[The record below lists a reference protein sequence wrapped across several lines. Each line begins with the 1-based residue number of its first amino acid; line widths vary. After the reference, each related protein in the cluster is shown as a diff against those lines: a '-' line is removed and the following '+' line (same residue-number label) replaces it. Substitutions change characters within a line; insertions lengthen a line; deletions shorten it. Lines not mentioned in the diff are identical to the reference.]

1 MPISGRAAEGPSLP
15 EKIQT
20 LKRRAEDIGRDPDS
34 INITI
39 FGARPDSETLAR
51 MEEYGVD
58 RVLFSLPSEKADTVT
73 PILDDCAKLL

>member
-15 EKIQT
+15 EKIQM
-20 LKRRAEDIGRDPDS
+20 LKNRAEDIGRDPDS

-39 FGARPDSETLAR
+39 FGARPDPDNLAR
-51 MEEYGVD
+51 MEEAGVD
-58 RVLFSLPSEKADTVT
+58 RALFSLPSEKADAVT